1 MASIESRHILVVAV
15 VGRRTHLAPLLEICR
30 ALHGWGHRIT
40 IAGMEG
46 QLYDLPDFVQGT
58 YAVCRPMDPVQDAEI
73 HFNVGEAV
81 SSSRA
86 GRKVLASTLMF
97 FDSFYPEIHQNLR
110 PIVAQRTGP
119 AAFDFILADFLE
131 IAAVDLALEFNV
143 PYATCS
149 SQLSF
154 PLGTA
159 SFVPGLPGLQQDIL
173 TTENATPRQRIYETW
188 IALLLLV
195 DMLPWFRAR
204 VALRAK
210 NTKIRDRAHLHF
222 VNSFWG
228 FETPRALHPLVV
240 PVGPLIRET
249 WSPLTSEFSDFLSNR
264 SSVVYVAFGTLA
276 ALTPTRFMKL
286 WNTLRA
292 LLEQG
297 RIDGAIWSVKKVP
310 ESATTGEYSDSKIN
324 GNILLSPWVPQRAVL
339 AHKATKLFISHAGSA
354 SAFEAMY
361 HGVPTL
367 CVPHHGDQNANA
379 LRCELNGV
387 GFRLDKHKF
396 TAAEAAQRA
405 ILLLED
411 KDGHFRSNILRMQR
425 IVTLR
430 ARIGPQEAAV
440 KIQEVLFDHEA
451 RLLKPGGLEMSR
463 PPHLEMPSAR
473 MGFWKRLKSF

>member
-1 MASIESRHILVVAV
+1 MASIDSRNILVVAV
-15 VGRRTHLAPLLEICR
+15 VGRRTHLTPLLEIGR

-40 IAGMEG
+40 LAGMEG

-58 YAVCRPMDPVQDAEI
+58 YTVCRPMDPVKDAEI
-73 HFNVGEAV
+73 HLKVGEAV
-81 SSSRA
+81 STSHA

-97 FDSFYPEIHQNLR
+97 FDSFYPEIHQKLK

-131 IAAVDLALEFNV
+131 IAAVDLALAFNI

-154 PLGTA
+154 PLGRA

-173 TTENATPRQRIYETW
+173 TNENATLRQRIYEW
-188 IALLLLV
+188 WVAALLLV
-195 DMLPWFRAR
+195 DMLPWFKAR
-204 VALRAK
+204 MALRAA
-210 NTKIRDRAHLHF
+210 NTQIKDRAHLHF

-228 FETPRALHPLVV
+228 FETPRAVHPLIV
-240 PVGPLIRET
+240 PVGPLIRDT
-249 WSPLTSEFSDFLSNR
+249 WSPLTSEVSEFLSDR

-276 ALTPTRFMKL
+276 ALTPTRFAKL
-286 WNTLRA
+286 LNTLHA
-292 LLEQG
+292 LLSEG
-297 RIDGAIWSVKKVP
+297 RIDGAIWSVKKIP
-310 ESATTGEYSDSKIN
+310 ESASSGEHDSKIN

-339 AHKATKLFISHAGSA
+339 AHESTKLFISHAGSA
-354 SAFEAMY
+354 SVFEAMY

-387 GFRLDKHKF
+387 GFRLDKHRF
-396 TAAEAAQRA
+396 TAEEATQKAV
-405 ILLLED
+405 LLLED
-411 KDGHFRSNILRMQR
+411 KDGRFGSNSLRMQR

-430 ARIGPQEAAV
+430 ASIGPQEAAV

-451 RLLKPGGLEMSR
+451 SLIEPGGLEMSR

-473 MGFWKRLKSF
+473 MGFWKSSK